1 MTVMTGGSLST
12 MTISSTVAI
21 LAETWVPADEL
32 PGVVVAV
39 IVILVAIYA
48 IRLPQEKRS
57 RVMMLLASLLML
69 MTVLLLFVSQGD

>member
-1 MTVMTGGSLST
+1 MDLLPVA
-12 MTISSTVAI
+12 TII
-21 LAETWVPADEL
+21 
-32 PGVVVAV
+32 VAV
-39 IVILVAIYA
+39 FVILVAIYA